1 MKVLDLFSSWTKLGD
16 EGSDGGG
23 DAGGS
28 DGGDDGE
35 DDAGGSD
42 GGSDEGGSD
51 RGGSSDGGEAR
62 GSDREGDARGSDGG
76 SDIEGINVI
85 ASVVECGVTGKKSL
99 LYDDGVHCISSAAK
113 ADECACLLGD
123 ECSIC
128 TLEESSVICFLNLFS
143 QENPTSSVFFSL

>member
-51 RGGSSDGGEAR
+51 GGDAR